1 MNCKLPK
8 EDERYDLYVVKNGI
22 RTKICNQSGSE
33 IIHQIELWKK
43 EVKPFAKYKY
53 LEYFPK
59 KKSNCPEGEQL
70 KSYFILVYKDA
81 IVY

>member
-8 EDERYDLYVVKNGI
+8 EDERYDLYVVKDGI

-33 IIHQIELWKK
+33 IVRQIELWEK
-43 EVKPFAKYKY
+43 EIKSTFSLKY

-59 KKSNCPEGEQL
+59 KKSNCPDGEQL
-70 KSYFILVYKDA
+70 KSYFILIYKDA
-81 IVY
+81 TVY